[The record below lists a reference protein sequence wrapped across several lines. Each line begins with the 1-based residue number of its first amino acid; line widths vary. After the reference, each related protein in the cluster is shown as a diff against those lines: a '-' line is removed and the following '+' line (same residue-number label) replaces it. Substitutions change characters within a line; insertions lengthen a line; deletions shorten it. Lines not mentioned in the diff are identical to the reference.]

1 LNPVLSTFKES
12 IFSQMTSLANKHQAI
27 NLSQGFPDF
36 AGPSFITEALKESLK
51 LNSCNQY
58 SPMPGLPCLTQQ
70 LQETYKDQYAL
81 EYNQSQITVTNGAT
95 EGIMITALA
104 LLAPGD
110 EVVIFEP
117 FYDSYPAAAALS
129 HAKVKCVTLKGPQF
143 TWDSEELEAAFNHKT
158 KLVIFNNPHNPS
170 GRVFSQKE
178 CSELAKLCQK
188 YDTYL
193 LSDEVYEYLTFDGH
207 RHTPMATL
215 PGMYERTITC
225 SSGGK
230 TFGHTGFKVGW
241 VLASE
246 EITHALRMVH
256 QFTVFSVNGNAQ
268 YAMAAGLRHL
278 EHYLPTFRIDYD
290 TKRRALRKSL
300 EAAGLR
306 PLETQGTYFTM
317 IPLPEMAQQ
326 AQMNDIAF
334 CQYLIE
340 NVGIATIPPSGF
352 YQKSKD
358 GENYL
363 RFCFAKSEKTLKQ
376 ADLALK
382 NARLS

>member
-12 IFSQMTSLANKHQAI
+12 IFSQMTALAKKHDAI

-36 AGPSFITEALKESLK
+36 AGPSFITEAVKESLK

-58 SPMPGLPCLTQQ
+58 APMAGLPILVDQ
-70 LQETYKDQYAL
+70 LIATYKDQYDL
-81 EYNQSQITVTNGAT
+81 KYNQNQITITNGAT
-95 EGIMITALA
+95 EAIMISALA

-110 EVVIFEP
+110 EVIVFEP
-117 FYDSYPAAAALS
+117 FYDSYPAAIAL
-129 HAKVKCVTLKGPQF
+129 ARAEIKCVTLKGPTF
-143 TWDSEELEAAFNHKT
+143 SWDSEELESAFSEKT
-158 KLVIFNNPHNPS
+158 KLVFFNNPQNPS
-170 GRVFSQKE
+170 GRVFTREE
-178 CSELAKLCQK
+178 CMELASLCQK
-188 YDTYL
+188 YDSYL
-193 LSDEVYEYLTFDGH
+193 FSDEVYEYLTFDHH
-207 RHTPMATL
+207 RHIPMATI
-215 PGMYERTITC
+215 PGMFERTITC

-241 VLASE
+241 AMASE
-246 EITHALRMVH
+246 KITHALRMVH
-256 QFTVFSVNGNAQ
+256 QFNVFSVNGNAQ
-268 YAMAAGLRHL
+268 YAMAVGLKNL
-278 EHYLPTFRIDYD
+278 ESYLPTFRIDYN
-290 TKRRALRKSL
+290 TKRLSLKTSL
-300 EAAGLR
+300 EAAGLS

-317 IPLPEMAQQ
+317 IPLPEMAKQ

-334 CQYLIE
+334 CQHLIE

-352 YQKSKD
+352 YQKSND
-358 GENYL
+358 GQNYL